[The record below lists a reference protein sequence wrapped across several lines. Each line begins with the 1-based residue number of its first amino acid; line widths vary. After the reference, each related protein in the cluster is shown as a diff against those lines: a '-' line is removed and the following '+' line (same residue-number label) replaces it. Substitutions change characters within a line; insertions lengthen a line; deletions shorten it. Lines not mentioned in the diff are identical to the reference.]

1 VRPRRMLDPQEQDA
15 LKSAIRQS
23 FNKQE
28 QKRDEDFEA
37 QARRLLTHIDE
48 FEKGAGNARPAK

>member
-1 VRPRRMLDPQEQDA
+1 MLDPQEQDA